1 MNLSAETRR
10 RLRHVHGYI
19 GLEMFRAA
27 AAELAAIAVGERQA
41 PEVRLTRMDFYI
53 AASRWESAVRIGA
66 TLARKDPSCEQA
78 WIGWAYAL
86 RELQRVTEAKEV
98 LLVAEAAHGVTSA
111 LVHYNL
117 ACYDALL
124 GDLAEARARLVKA
137 YRLDKTLKETAE
149 HDPDL
154 AALRAADAKR
164 RAGDPAEGA

>member
-1 MNLSAETRR
+1 MDLSAETRR

-27 AAELAAIAVGERQA
+27 AAELAAIAAGERRA

-53 AASRWESAVRIGA
+53 ASERWDAAIRIGSA
-66 TLARKDPSCEQA
+66 MARKDPACEQA

-86 RELQRVTEAKEV
+86 RELQRVVEAKEV
-98 LLVAEAAHGVTSA
+98 LLVAETAHGVTSA

-124 GDLAEARARLVKA
+124 GDLPAARARLTKA
-137 YRLDKTLKETAE
+137 YRLDKSLKVTAE
-149 HDPDL
+149 SDPDL
-154 AALRAADAKR
+154 EALRAADA
-164 RAGDPAEGA
+164 

>member
-78 WIGWAYAL
+78 WIGWA
-86 RELQRVTEAKEV
+86 
-98 LLVAEAAHGVTSA
+98 
-111 LVHYNL
+111 
-117 ACYDALL
+117 
-124 GDLAEARARLVKA
+124 
-137 YRLDKTLKETAE
+137 
-149 HDPDL
+149 
-154 AALRAADAKR
+154 
-164 RAGDPAEGA
+164 